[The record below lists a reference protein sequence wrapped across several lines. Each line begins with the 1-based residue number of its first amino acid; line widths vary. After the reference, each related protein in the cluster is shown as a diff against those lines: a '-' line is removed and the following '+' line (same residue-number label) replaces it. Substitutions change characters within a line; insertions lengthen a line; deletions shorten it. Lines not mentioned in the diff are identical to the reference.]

1 MRKTILRAKR
11 TNNSNGIVSEYA
23 NNHLSVDIRFSQD
36 IGNVKE
42 FSVRIFT
49 SAYHYMGGYNKN
61 SHHSDTVRR
70 CRFNIPS
77 MDEWAGGS
85 YLVFVYCN
93 SVPALFARLT
103 LNDYNC
109 IESKVELEP
118 LNRWSMEYYFAETLS
133 HKSWW
138 QPMDNDCFATSF
150 VKQTIMKLQEMDFK
164 RQDSGKGAFPSLL
177 VIGDHPS
184 AGIVAKFVL
193 GGYVA
198 NGDDKAVY
206 VSSLER
212 FVSGSFAASV
222 LTRGDNRPYRAVVV
236 SVLSS
241 EYDRQTVDNI
251 HSFAKRIKN
260 GCYPEL
266 TFIFYASAKDL
277 DSLTDVCPSFCDL
290 FDDTSI
296 FNITLKRDDTSVDEI
311 GDREPDEDEFDRLL
325 DEFIAKEMSESI
337 IKPVSDDDDEAE
349 NSDVTAVRTDLSD
362 QCQEAEYKSLITA
375 EERLKAM
382 VGLSRLKSDI
392 ADARMMALF
401 VEQRR
406 ALSLD
411 TTSDNRH
418 HMLFLGNPGTGK
430 TTVAKL
436 VGEMYHEMGLLSTG
450 HTIET
455 NRSKLV
461 GEFIGQTEKKTNEM
475 IEKARGGVLFI
486 DEAYTLV
493 NSEKDSKDFGQE
505 VINSLL
511 TVLSEPNPDM
521 IVILAGYEDKMQTL
535 LKFNPGLKERF
546 PLKFHFEDYT
556 TNELL
561 EIAHCICKSR
571 NFKLTLA
578 ADNRL
583 SQLIEKAVLERDEY
597 FGNGRWVHNLIE
609 HGVIKSMAKRV
620 MSMPHCPGDS
630 HLLSFIEESDIVA
643 AERMLLQGKTL
654 ELKMPRRIGFIA

>member
-11 TNNSNGIVSEYA
+11 TNNSNEVISEYA
-23 NNHLSVDIRFSQD
+23 NNYLSVDIRFSQD
-36 IGNVKE
+36 IDYVKE
-42 FSVRIFT
+42 FSIRIFT
-49 SAYHYMGGYNKN
+49 SAYHYMGSYTQIF
-61 SHHSDTVRR
+61 HHFDIICSY
-70 CRFNIPS
+70 RFNIPS
-77 MDEWAGGS
+77 IDEWTAGN
-85 YLVFVYCN
+85 YFVFVYCN
-93 SVPALFARLT
+93 SVPALYARLA
-103 LNDYNC
+103 LNDYDC

-133 HKSWW
+133 RKSWW
-138 QPMDNDCFATSF
+138 QPMDNNCFATTF
-150 VKQTIMKLQEMDFK
+150 IKQTIMKLQEMDLK
-164 RQDSGKGAFPSLL
+164 SQDSGKWSLSPLL
-177 VIGDHPS
+177 VIGNHAS
-184 AGIVAKFVL
+184 AEIVAKSVL
-193 GGYVA
+193 GGYVT

-212 FVSGSFAASV
+212 FVSGAVASIF
-222 LTRGDNRPYRAVVV
+222 TRGNRKYRAVVI
-236 SVLSS
+236 SASLS
-241 EYDRQTVDNI
+241 EYDRQMVDDI
-251 HSFAKRIKN
+251 RSFVKRIKN
-260 GCYPEL
+260 GYYPEL
-266 TFIFYASAKDL
+266 TFIFYVSGKNL
-277 DSLTDVCPSFCDL
+277 NSLTDVYPSFCDL
-290 FDDTSI
+290 FDDNSI
-296 FNITLKRDDTSVDEI
+296 FNVKLNRNDDSVDETECWES
-311 GDREPDEDEFDRLL
+311 DDEFERLL
-325 DEFIAKEMSESI
+325 NEFITSEMPESV
-337 IKPVSDDDDEAE
+337 IKPVSDDDDETE
-349 NSDVTAVRTDLSD
+349 ESDDTAVKTGFSG
-362 QCQEAEYKSLITA
+362 QYPETENKSPITA
-375 EERLKAM
+375 EERLGAM
-382 VGLSRLKSDI
+382 VGLSRLKSDMV
-392 ADARMMALF
+392 DARMMALF

-436 VGEMYHEMGLLSTG
+436 VGEMYHNMGLLSIG

-505 VINSLL
+505 VIHSLL

-556 TNELL
+556 TSELL

-583 SQLIEKAVLERDEY
+583 SQLIEKAVLNRDEY
-597 FGNGRWVHNLIE
+597 FGNGRWVHNLVE

-620 MSMPHCPGDS
+620 MSMPHCPSDS

-643 AERMLLQGKTL
+643 AERMLFQSKML
-654 ELKMPRRIGFIA
+654 ELKTPRRIGFIA